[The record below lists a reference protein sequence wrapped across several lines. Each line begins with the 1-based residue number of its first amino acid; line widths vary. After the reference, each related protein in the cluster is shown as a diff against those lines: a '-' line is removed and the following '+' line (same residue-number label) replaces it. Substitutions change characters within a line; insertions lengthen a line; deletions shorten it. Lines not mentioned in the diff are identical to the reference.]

1 MHTFMTV
8 GSLPLLFFFLPFLA
22 MFFLLSGSDPDA
34 STSFWSWGLILGD
47 VGEEEEDEND
57 VDEDKELWR
66 TFLGLFFFFLSGLA
80 FGLGAFAAAFLKL
93 GLITLVFPLEALDL
107 TMEE

>member
-1 MHTFMTV
+1 
-8 GSLPLLFFFLPFLA
+8 
-22 MFFLLSGSDPDA
+22 MFFRLSGSDPDA

-47 VGEEEEDEND
+47 VGKEEDEENE

-66 TFLGLFFFFLSGLA
+66 TFLGLFFFFLRGLA
-80 FGLGAFAAAFLKL
+80 FGLGAFTAAFLKL